1 MTRALDEQWTRRAL
15 ALAEHGWGQTAPNP
29 MVGAV
34 VVSGDEVIAE
44 GWHARFGEAHAE
56 AMALRAAGGRARG
69 ATMYVTLEPCAH
81 HGKTPPCADAIIAAG
96 IARVVI
102 GAADPNPLAAGGAAK
117 LRAAGIQVEMGVLE
131 GESRELNAAFF
142 HAFGSTR
149 PWVLLKLAM
158 SRDGAVAD
166 PSGKRRWITGVASR
180 REVHRMRANV
190 DAVAVGRGTV
200 VADDP
205 ELTVR
210 DAEPPR
216 RQPTRVVFDST
227 LAISTDAKLVRSARE
242 VPTIVVSGPSP
253 DPARREALEKS
264 GVSILPAPDLRH
276 ALARLRE
283 LDIRS
288 MMVEGGPRL
297 AGAFLAAGMVD
308 RIAVFTAPIELG
320 PDAPRALAFAPA
332 GLVESLARAPI
343 VRSAR
348 FDEDSLTVRALT

>member
-1 MTRALDEQWTRRAL
+1 
-15 ALAEHGWGQTAPNP
+15 
-29 MVGAV
+29 
-34 VVSGDEVIAE
+34 
-44 GWHARFGEAHAE
+44 
-56 AMALRAAGGRARG
+56 
-69 ATMYVTLEPCAH
+69 
-81 HGKTPPCADAIIAAG
+81 
-96 IARVVI
+96 
-102 GAADPNPLAAGGAAK
+102 
-117 LRAAGIQVEMGVLE
+117 
-131 GESRELNAAFF
+131 
-142 HAFGSTR
+142 
-149 PWVLLKLAM
+149 
-158 SRDGAVAD
+158 
-166 PSGKRRWITGVASR
+166 
-180 REVHRMRANV
+180 MRAGV

-200 VADDP
+200 VSDDP

-216 RQPTRVVFDST
+216 RQPTRVVFDSS
-227 LAISTDAKLVRSARE
+227 LSISTEARLVRSARE

-253 DPARREALEKS
+253 DPARREALEKR

-276 ALARLRE
+276 ALALLRE

-288 MMVEGGPRL
+288 LMLEGGPRL

-308 RIAVFTAPIELG
+308 RIAVFTAPMELG